1 MVKAIPGTI
10 RILSSLVA
18 LASAA
23 PAFAHDTWLQGPR
36 LPIASGS
43 TVLFELTSG
52 GAFPS
57 LDRAVESGRIAREGI
72 RLGGMTRRFK
82 VRSRGKEALRLQ
94 APLAVEGVAVAFVS
108 LQPKAL
114 ELKPAQV
121 EEYLAE
127 IGEQERVGR
136 EWERGPRKWRE
147 VYRKHA
153 KTFLRVGQAS
163 GSPGAWSD
171 PVGLDLEIVPERD
184 PTLLQPGDA
193 LSVVVLRSGQP
204 MPGFTLAATDGRER
218 RFQRTDGEGRATLR
232 LDRPGRWLLA
242 GTYLRKAS
250 RSDVEWESD
259 FTTLTLQVG
268 ALEGP

>member
-1 MVKAIPGTI
+1 MMVLPGTAH
-10 RILSSLVA
+10 LAASLLA
-18 LASAA
+18 LASAV

-57 LDRAVESGRIAREGI
+57 LDHAVDAGRIAREGI
-72 RLGGMTRRFK
+72 RVGGMTRRFK
-82 VRSRGKEALRLQ
+82 MRSRGKEALRLQ
-94 APLAVEGVAVAFVS
+94 VPLAVEGVAVAFVS
-108 LQPKAL
+108 LKPQPL
-114 ELKPAQV
+114 ELKPPQV
-121 EEYLAE
+121 EEYLEE
-127 IGEQERVGR
+127 IGERERVGR

-163 GSPGAWSD
+163 GSPGAWGD
-171 PVGLDLEIVPERD
+171 PVGLDLEIVPESD

-193 LSVVVLRSGQP
+193 LSVVVLSSGHP

-218 RFQRTDGEGRATLR
+218 RFQRTDAAGRATVR

-242 GTYLRKAS
+242 GTYLRRVS
-250 RSDVEWESD
+250 RSDADWESD
-259 FTTLTLQVG
+259 FTTLTLQVA
-268 ALEGP
+268 ALENP

>member
-1 MVKAIPGTI
+1 MVKIA
-10 RILSSLVA
+10 LVA
-18 LASAA
+18 LALVS
-23 PAFAHDTWLQGPR
+23 PAYAHDTWLQAPR

-57 LDRAVESGRIAREGI
+57 LDHAVDPGRIAREGI
-72 RLGGMTRRFK
+72 RVGGMTRRFK
-82 VRSRGKEALRLQ
+82 MRSRGKEALRLQ
-94 APLAVEGVAVAFVS
+94 VPLAVEGVAVAFVS
-108 LQPKAL
+108 LKPQPL

-127 IGEQERVGR
+127 IGERERVGPD
-136 EWERGPRKWRE
+136 WKRGPRKWRE

-153 KTFLRVGQAS
+153 KTFLRVGQAG

-184 PTLLQPGDA
+184 PTALQPGDA
-193 LSVVVLRSGQP
+193 FEVTVLRSGQP

-218 RFQRTDGEGRATLR
+218 RFQRTDGEGRATIR

-242 GTYLRKAS
+242 GTWLRRAS
-250 RSDVEWESD
+250 RPDAEWESD

-268 ALEGP
+268 AMEGP

>member
-1 MVKAIPGTI
+1 MVKLIPGTF

-108 LQPKAL
+108 LRPKAL

-218 RFQRTDGEGRATLR
+218 RFQRTDTEGRATLR

-250 RSDVEWESD
+250 RSDAEWESD

-268 ALEGP
+268 AMEGP

>member
-1 MVKAIPGTI
+1 MKITPGTA
-10 RILSSLVA
+10 RILSSLIA
-18 LASAA
+18 LASAV
-23 PAFAHDTWLQGPR
+23 PALAHDTWLQGPR

-57 LDRAVESGRIAREGI
+57 LDRAVEAGRIAREGI

-82 VRSRGKEALRLQ
+82 LRSRGKEALRLQ

-108 LQPKAL
+108 LRPQAL

-127 IGEQERVGR
+127 IGERERVGA
-136 EWERGPRKWRE
+136 EWQRGPRRWRE

-153 KTFLRVGQAS
+153 KTFLRVGQAA
-163 GSPGAWSD
+163 GGPGAS
-171 PVGLDLEIVPERD
+171 
-184 PTLLQPGDA
+184 
-193 LSVVVLRSGQP
+193 
-204 MPGFTLAATDGRER
+204 GFTLAATDGRER
-218 RFQRTDGEGRATLR
+218 RFQRTDTEGRATLR

-242 GTYLRKAS
+242 GTYLRRAS
-250 RSDVEWESD
+250 RPDAEWESD

-268 ALEGP
+268 AMDGP